1 MIPAQYG
8 MQNGVAYR
16 VIFFTIVC
24 IVYACIMAAELLINK
39 AIYGILIKKINIG
52 KNFWISSVVSM
63 IVVFSLLLILVF
75 VDIIDSLI

>member
-39 AIYGILIKKINIG
+39 AIYGILVKKNIE

-63 IVVFSLLLILVF
+63 IVVFSLLLILAF